1 MQKCDSV
8 AIYPGTTEHPEP
20 EENEM
25 SKATKVTEAQL
36 DAIQA
41 VALHG
46 YPMGA
51 RKATVDVLF
60 RKELVEDKPGTATDL
75 RLTEAGRAVYT
86 EAYGDLPAEAPEDIL
101 SDYVVAMRDLEATV
115 PFVQTELYPL
125 DHAFVLLVAGT
136 SDRPA
141 SGGRRMVWVTYRDQP
156 ELPAVEIDPV
166 FYTAVPKVTAAQK
179 LDDVEET
186 EPGPFARIG
195 FEVDASGAAL
205 DYANR
210 PTHIPT
216 TPLADFGRDFP
227 NVERVLTEAT
237 PEPVTYRLWDSAT
250 NLGRGMTVL
259 GSSALGIFY
268 EYDGSPH
275 VRMMLASQL
284 QQSGNRYQALCAHD
298 YTQRDSC
305 PNCDADEEQETE
317 ARIDSMTSG
326 WSPAARD
333 FVARSVRYPDTLPG
347 PARPIT
353 LAEYLTKV
361 GTRSLR
367 QAARDNRC

>member
-1 MQKCDSV
+1 MSNIMRITKEIGTHGAFVFDSDLFESARLRTKADLYTEVREGAPEISGWSKLRKDELAVIV
-8 AIYPGTTEHPEP
+8 ADW
-20 EENEM
+20 
-25 SKATKVTEAQL
+25 AT
-36 DAIQA
+36 
-41 VALHG
+41 
-46 YPMGA
+46 GA
-51 RKATVDVLF
+51 RDN
-60 RKELVEDKPGTATDL
+60 R
-75 RLTEAGRAVYT
+75 RA
-86 EAYGDLPAEAPEDIL
+86 AEAAPA
-101 SDYVVAMRDLEATV
+101 VFV
-115 PFVQTELYPL
+115 PTELYPL

-156 ELPAVEIDPV
+156 ELPPVEIDPV
-166 FYTAVPKVTAAQK
+166 FYTAYPKPTAAQK

-227 NVERVLTEAT
+227 NVERVPTEAA
-237 PEPVTYRLWDSAT
+237 PEPVTYRMWDSAT

-268 EYDGSPH
+268 QYDGSPQ
-275 VRMMLASQL
+275 VRTMLASQL
-284 QQSGNRYQALCAHD
+284 RQSGDRYVALCAHD

-305 PNCDADEEQETE
+305 PGCDADE

-326 WSPAARD
+326 WSPAARH
-333 FVARSVRYPDTLPG
+333 FVERSVRYGDTLPG

-367 QAARDNRC
+367 RAARDNRC